1 MIQQDYFIR
10 VIREFFEALARA
22 MSQPAPE
29 ERSKAVHSLYE
40 QYLGSYEFYQN
51 ATAEEAM
58 DHITALYPEEQRLQ
72 RMEMLA
78 ELYYAEA
85 GLRATP
91 IGQTLLERALTLF
104 TYIDRHSNT
113 FSIMRQQKIDAIRH
127 RIGINTGK
135 TI

>member
-85 GLRATP
+85 ALRATP